1 MLEAGLLQ
9 EMVVVEAAVES
20 RNSLGET
27 SLAWVQFAKRWAMVQ
42 AVSYH
47 EQERRKQIGGMGSHT
62 VRMRYV
68 PGLTGK
74 MRIRWASRGNRIMYI
89 SSVVEKGRREEHELT
104 VDEQQT

>member
-9 EMVVVEAAVES
+9 EMVVIEAPVES
-20 RNSLGET
+20 RNTLGET
-27 SLAWVQFAKRWAMVQ
+27 SLAWVQVAKRWASVQ
-42 AVSYH
+42 ASSYY
-47 EQERRKQIGGMGSHT
+47 EQERRKQVGGIGSHI

-74 MRIRWASRGNRIMYI
+74 MRIRWASRGNRILYI
-89 SSVVEKGRREEHELT
+89 SSVIEKGRREEHELT